1 MLSLKDLK
9 KLDRDD
15 VLDLL
20 GLETRRTTAES
31 ALPAL
36 GIFAAGVLVGVGVG
50 MLLADKPGTELRGDL
65 RQRIQGGQDKLAT
78 AINNA
83 RSGDTQQGAGSTVP
97 PGSRTTT

>member
-15 VLDLL
+15 VLDLI
-20 GLETRRTTAES
+20 GLETRRTTAET

-50 MLLADKPGTELRGDL
+50 LLIADKPGQQLRGDL

-83 RSGDTQQGAGSTVP
+83 RGDTQQGAGSTVP
-97 PGSRTTT
+97 PGQRTT

>member
-15 VLDLL
+15 VLELV
-20 GLETRRTTAES
+20 GLETRRSTAET

-36 GIFAAGVLVGVGVG
+36 GIFLAGALVGVGVG
-50 MLLADKPGTELRGDL
+50 LLLADKPGTQLRGDL
-65 RQRIQGGQDKLAT
+65 RQRIQGGQDKLST

-83 RSGDTQQGAGSTVP
+83 RTENQQQGASSTVP
-97 PGSRTTT
+97 PGQRTT

>member
-15 VLDLL
+15 VLDLI
-20 GLETRRTTAES
+20 GLETRRTTAET

-50 MLLADKPGTELRGDL
+50 LLLADKPGQQLRGDL

-78 AINNA
+78 AINTA
-83 RSGDTQQGAGSTVP
+83 RGSETQQGAGSTVP
-97 PGSRTTT
+97 PGQRTT

>member
-83 RSGDTQQGAGSTVP
+83 RGTENQQGAGSTVP
-97 PGSRTTT
+97 PGSRTT

>member
-15 VLDLL
+15 VLELI
-20 GLETRRTTAES
+20 GLETRRTTAET

-50 MLLADKPGTELRGDL
+50 LLLADRPGQQLRGDL

-83 RSGDTQQGAGSTVP
+83 RGTESQQGAGSTVP
-97 PGSRTTT
+97 PGQRTT